1 MNFEFEITGIN
12 IPTNDVGGL
21 SDIETALN
29 YDSELG
35 SYSLSTPK
43 TLTIVGTGFKN
54 LFEAFLNDYTDKYSF
69 KIYKLTDDQ
78 IRYTLFDGEI
88 YLSEIIFEPK
98 FAKAE
103 VSLVNKGFQNK
114 INNNLSVP
122 VSMSADQSKSS
133 VLGNETFITPP
144 TAIGL
149 GEFYF
154 WTAPSNALEHNGVD
168 VWDLYDCFEH
178 IINYISDGQVS
189 FASTWYDN
197 IADDEHIGVTNGQ
210 LFRSGGGNA
219 PILNF
224 RDLFLWCKK
233 LYNLVFVFDTDSEGN
248 KTIRIEHESY
258 LEQYGTGLF
267 IDNTVD
273 LRINID
279 QSKLYSSVKVG
290 STNAF
295 STNGEII
302 DAGLQFPKVQ
312 GGSFSVEEFAVQGD
326 AIVDSQLDLSVEVIY
341 DHNRLEDMAVNS
353 NVEYDDD
360 IVFIQ
365 YTASTNMPTSG
376 DPLGVAPLTY
386 SSYFYNQIFL
396 NNQILLRQSIHAPLV
411 LHVSDSAD
419 TFMALNALT
428 NETFADVWNFVDA
441 TPVANTY
448 NTSAFSSPIRYIN
461 DFDSITFT
469 GIGTLTGN
477 DANNNFGLG
486 TTQGSL
492 VTYTN
497 SQFSAP
503 ADGVYAFEA
512 KTNFTGYYFDYNWGI
527 VRHKIIVTDSLGN
540 LKNTYTAEY
549 AFRRYNAPY
558 AANDGYYFNANGN
571 AYSNYELI
579 YDPSAPGEQG
589 GLGDWIGVKFTIIQN
604 KIVYL
609 DSNDRVYVSMEC
621 EERLFDSLYPNPE
634 VSVGGS
640 RLTGQ
645 FGTDSTSGVQFKL
658 KPIYFACTKTT
669 GALNIRITP
678 QAPLGLYELSFKT
691 WLSEENIRDVI
702 TSSNTATRIYSPEI
716 IGNGIVKN
724 MTIKHKDNLCTFV
737 VGSRKLQQNGS

>member
-326 AIVDSQLDLSVEVIY
+326 AIVDNQLDLSVEVIY

-441 TPVANTY
+441 TPVAGEF

-486 TTQGSL
+486 TAQGSL

-497 SQFSAP
+497 SKFSAP
-503 ADGVYAFEA
+503 SDGVYAFEA
-512 KTNFTGYYFDYNWGI
+512 KTNFTGYYFKYNLGI
-527 VRHKIIVTDSLGN
+527 VRQKMIVTDSLGV
-540 LKNTYTAEY
+540 LKDTYIAEY
-549 AFRRYNAPY
+549 
-558 AANDGYYFNANGN
+558 GFNLFDHPSSSEAGIRFYDNGN
-571 AYSNYELI
+571 GYSNYELI
-579 YDPSAPGEQG
+579 NGDSVYGNVV
-589 GLGDWIGVKFTIIQN
+589 GLKFTIEQS

-609 DSNDRVYVSMEC
+609 DANDMVYIELEC
-621 EERLFDSLYPNPE
+621 EERSGNTSTGTASQYPLPE
-634 VSVGGS
+634 YTYNNGIT
-640 RLTGQ
+640 TG
-645 FGTDSTSGVQFKL
+645 FFYSGDTSGIQFKL